1 MPRIALKGVLA
12 RKGRLLLTA
21 LAIIAG
27 CAFLSGV
34 FVFSDTIRATFDRLF
49 ANAYASTDAFV
60 RSANVIEG
68 DFGAESRDRLDVAV
82 VDEVRA
88 LPGVAEA
95 FGDIQGFARITTS
108 DGQVIGQVG
117 PPKYGGVFIDSTLSP
132 WQLAEG
138 APPAGSGEV
147 VIDRRSAKE
156 GSIDVGD
163 TVSVTGALGVRDFV
177 VSGIATFAGA
187 DTAGGSTWAL
197 FDLATATEFVVG
209 QADRVDAIVVA
220 GDGSLDD
227 VALADSIEQAFDGR
241 EIEVLTGAEITEE
254 NQDAVERGLSFF
266 TIFLTI
272 FAAISLFV
280 GSFIIYNVFS
290 ISAAQRQRE
299 NALLRAVGA
308 SRTQVTRMLFVEALV
323 VGVLG
328 GVLGFAG
335 GVLLAVGIMRLL
347 RAAGLGPSDTQLVV
361 NPSAFVITL
370 VVGVVVTLVCAIVP
384 ALRAGRVPPLAAMR
398 DVAVDRSAVSR
409 GRLVTGVVFLVLAAL
424 GVALGVTGDELWL
437 GLGVVAMF
445 IALVVLGPL
454 VAAPI
459 ARCLVRPLRAVRGVT
474 GEIAARNAANSPKRT
489 ALTAGAL
496 AIGLALLVGVS
507 TLGSSVK
514 SSIRATIAEAFTGD
528 YAVSTDDAEGSGF
541 GGLPVALADDLV
553 ALPEVRNALGI
564 GINLLNVIEEGEPAV
579 KTVLVVD
586 PEQAAAIIDLTFTTG
601 GWDALDADSILVSLD
616 KAQRDGLQVGSTLD
630 VVFQDRSERTLT
642 VGGTFDSD
650 TLGNLVVSRELFADQ
665 DTPQFLAQVLV
676 VADPAVEP
684 AAAEA
689 AIRAVTDRYPT
700 SKLQTRDEFIDAQ
713 TAQVDGFL
721 NFIYALLLMSV
732 FIAVLGIVITLL
744 LSVYERRREL
754 GLVRAIGMTR
764 PQVRSSIRWE
774 AFVTAVLGV
783 MMGVA
788 LGLAMGWVVVRALRD
803 QGLDVFSVSVA
814 SVAVF
819 AVLAIV
825 FAIAAAWVPASKAA
839 KADILQAI
847 ATT

>member
-1 MPRIALKGVLA
+1 MLRIALKGVLA

-21 LAIIAG
+21 VAIIAG

-49 ANAYASTDAFV
+49 ANAYASTDAYV
-60 RSANVIEG
+60 RSSNVIEG

-82 VDEVRA
+82 IDEVRA
-88 LPGVAEA
+88 LPGVSEA
-95 FGDIQGFARITTS
+95 YGDVQGFARITTA

-117 PPKYGGVFIDSTLSP
+117 PPKFGGVFIDSSISP
-132 WQLAEG
+132 WQLVEG
-138 APPAGSGEV
+138 AAPADGGQA

-156 GSIDVGD
+156 GDIAVGD
-163 TVSVTGALGVRDFV
+163 TVSITGALGVRDFV

-209 QADRVDAIVVA
+209 QAGRVDAIVVA
-220 GDGSLDD
+220 GDGSLDE

-241 EIEVLTGAEITEE
+241 ELEVLTGTEITEE

-308 SRTQVTRMLFVEALV
+308 SRAQVTRMLFVEALV

-370 VVGVVVTLVCAIVP
+370 IVGVVVTLVCAIVP

-398 DVAVDRSAVSR
+398 DVSVDRSAVSR
-409 GRLVTGVVFLVLAAL
+409 ARLVTGIVFLVLAAL
-424 GVALGVTGDELWL
+424 GVTLGLTGDEVWL
-437 GLGVVAMF
+437 GLGVVSMF

-459 ARCLVRPLRAVRGVT
+459 ARGLVRPLRAVRGVT
-474 GEIAARNAANSPKRT
+474 GEIAARNAATSPKRT

-514 SSIRATIAEAFTGD
+514 SSSRAAIGETFTGD
-528 YAVSTDDAEGSGF
+528 YAVSSDDAEGSGF
-541 GGLPVALADDLV
+541 GGLPVALADDLLT
-553 ALPEVRNALGI
+553 LPEVRNALGL
-564 GINLLNVIEEGEPAV
+564 GINLLNVVEDGAPAA

-586 PEQAAAIIDLTFTTG
+586 PEQAAAIIDLPFTAG
-601 GWDALDADSILVSLD
+601 GWDALDADSILVSAD
-616 KAQRDGLQVGSTLD
+616 KAQRDGLQVGSTLE
-630 VVFQDRSERTLT
+630 VTFQDRSERTIT
-642 VGGTFDSD
+642 VAGTFDSD
-650 TLGNLVVSRELFADQ
+650 TLGNLVVSREMFAGQ

-676 VADPAVEP
+676 VADPEVDP
-684 AAAEA
+684 VVAEA
-689 AIRAVTDRYPT
+689 AIRSVTDRYPT
-700 SKLQTRDEFIDAQ
+700 SKLETREQFIDAQ

-744 LSVYERRREL
+744 LAVYERRREL

-783 MMGVA
+783 LMGVV
-788 LGLAMGWVVVRALRD
+788 LGLAMGWTVVRALSD
-803 QGLDVFSVSVA
+803 QGLDVFSVSVV
-814 SVAVF
+814 SVAIF

>member
-1 MPRIALKGVLA
+1 VLRIALKGVLA

-21 LAIIAG
+21 VAIIAG

-60 RSANVIEG
+60 RSSNVIEG

-82 VDEVRA
+82 ADEVRA
-88 LPGVAEA
+88 LPGVSEA
-95 FGDIQGFARITTS
+95 FGDVQGFARITTA
-108 DGQVIGQVG
+108 DGEVIGQVG
-117 PPKYGGVFIDSTLSP
+117 PPKFGGVFIDSPISP
-132 WQLAEG
+132 WQLVDG
-138 APPAGSGEV
+138 APPVDGTEV

-156 GSIDVGD
+156 GAIDVGD
-163 TVSVTGALGVRDFV
+163 TVSVTGALGVREFT
-177 VSGIATFAGA
+177 VSGIAAFAGA
-187 DTAGGSTWAL
+187 DTAGGSSWAL
-197 FDLATATEFVVG
+197 FDLETATEFVVG
-209 QADRVDAIVVA
+209 QAGRVDSIVVA

-227 VALADSIEQAFDGR
+227 VALAAAIEQAFDGR
-241 EIEVLTGAEITEE
+241 EIEVLTGAEITAE

-370 VVGVVVTLVCAIVP
+370 VVGVLVTLVCAIVP

-409 GRLVTGVVFLVLAAL
+409 GRLVTGVVFLALAAI
-424 GVALGVTGDELWL
+424 GVTLGVTGNEVWL

-445 IALVVLGPL
+445 VALVVLGPL

-459 ARCLVRPLRAVRGVT
+459 ARSLVRPLRTVRGVT

-514 SSIRATIAEAFTGD
+514 SSIRATIGEAFTGD

-541 GGLPVALADDLV
+541 GGLPVALNDDLL
-553 ALPEVRNALGI
+553 ALPEVRNALGL
-564 GINLLNVIEEGEPAV
+564 GINLLNVIEDGAPAA
-579 KTVLVVD
+579 KTVLVVE
-586 PEQAAAIIDLTFTTG
+586 PEQAAAIIDLTFTAG
-601 GWDALDADSILVSLD
+601 GWDALGADSILVAAD
-616 KAQRDGLQVGSTLD
+616 KAARDGLQVGSALE

-642 VGGTFDSD
+642 VAGTFDSD
-650 TLGNLVVSRELFADQ
+650 TLGNLVVSRDLFADQ

-676 VADPAVEP
+676 VADPDVEP
-684 AAAEA
+684 AQAEA
-689 AIRAVTDRYPT
+689 AIRSVTDRYPT
-700 SKLQTRDEFIDAQ
+700 SKLETRAEFIDAQ

-744 LSVYERRREL
+744 LAVYERRREL

-783 MMGVA
+783 LMGIV
-788 LGLAMGWVVVRALRD
+788 LGLAMGWVVVRALSD
-803 QGLDVFSVSVA
+803 QGLDVFSVSVV

>member
-1 MPRIALKGVLA
+1 M
-12 RKGRLLLTA
+12 
-21 LAIIAG
+21 
-27 CAFLSGV
+27 
-34 FVFSDTIRATFDRLF
+34 
-49 ANAYASTDAFV
+49 
-60 RSANVIEG
+60 
-68 DFGAESRDRLDVAV
+68 
-82 VDEVRA
+82 
-88 LPGVAEA
+88 
-95 FGDIQGFARITTS
+95 
-108 DGQVIGQVG
+108 
-117 PPKYGGVFIDSTLSP
+117 
-132 WQLAEG
+132 
-138 APPAGSGEV
+138 
-147 VIDRRSAKE
+147 
-156 GSIDVGD
+156 
-163 TVSVTGALGVRDFV
+163 
-177 VSGIATFAGA
+177 
-187 DTAGGSTWAL
+187 
-197 FDLATATEFVVG
+197 
-209 QADRVDAIVVA
+209 
-220 GDGSLDD
+220 
-227 VALADSIEQAFDGR
+227 
-241 EIEVLTGAEITEE
+241 
-254 NQDAVERGLSFF
+254 
-266 TIFLTI
+266 
-272 FAAISLFV
+272 
-280 GSFIIYNVFS
+280 
-290 ISAAQRQRE
+290 
-299 NALLRAVGA
+299 GA
-308 SRTQVTRMLFVEALV
+308 SRAQVTRMLFVEALV

-370 VVGVVVTLVCAIVP
+370 IVGVVVTLVCAIVP

-424 GVALGVTGDELWL
+424 GVVLGVTGDEVWL

-459 ARCLVRPLRAVRGVT
+459 AQALVRPLRAVRGVT

-496 AIGLALLVGVS
+496 AIGLALLIGVS

-514 SSIRATIAEAFTGD
+514 SSIRAQIGEAFTGD

-541 GGLPVALADDLV
+541 GGLPATIADELLAV
-553 ALPEVRNALGI
+553 PEVRNALGL

-586 PEQAAAIIDLTFTTG
+586 PAQAAAIIDLTFTAG
-601 GWDALDADSILVSLD
+601 GWDDLDADSILVSVD
-616 KAQRDGLQVGSTLD
+616 KAERDGLQVGSTLD

-642 VGGTFDSD
+642 VGGTYDSD
-650 TLGNLVVSRELFADQ
+650 TLGNLLVSRDLFAGQ
-665 DTPQFLAQVLV
+665 DTPQFLAQVLI

-684 AAAEA
+684 AVAEE

-700 SKLQTRDEFIDAQ
+700 SKLQTREEFIDAQ

-783 MMGVA
+783 LMGIV
-788 LGLAMGWVVVRALRD
+788 LGLAMGWVVVQALSD
-803 QGLDVFSVSVA
+803 QGLDVFSVSVL
-814 SVAVF
+814 SVTVF

>member
-1 MPRIALKGVLA
+1 MLRIALKGVLA

-49 ANAYASTDAFV
+49 ANAYASTDAYV

-68 DFGAESRDRLDVAV
+68 DFGAESRDRIDVSLI
-82 VDEVRA
+82 DEVLA
-88 LPGVAEA
+88 APGVAEA
-95 FGDIQGFARITTS
+95 FGDVQGFARITTA

-117 PPKYGGVFIDSTLSP
+117 PPKYGGVFIDSPSSP
-132 WQLAEG
+132 WQLADG
-138 APPAGSGEV
+138 RPPAGGSEV

-156 GSIDVGD
+156 GDIAVGD
-163 TVSVTGALGVRDFV
+163 TVSVTGAVGVREV
-177 VSGIATFAGA
+177 TVTGIATFAGE

-197 FDLATATEFVVG
+197 FDLDTATEFVVG
-209 QADRVDAIVVA
+209 QPGKVDAFVVV
-220 GDGSLDD
+220 GDGSVDD
-227 VALADSIEQAFDGR
+227 EALATSLEQVFDGR
-241 EIEVLTGAEITEE
+241 EIEVLTGAEITAE

-299 NALLRAVGA
+299 TALLRAVGA
-308 SRTQVTRMLFVEALV
+308 SRAQVTRMLFFEALV
-323 VGVLG
+323 VGALG
-328 GVLGFAG
+328 GLLGFGA
-335 GVLLAVGIMRLL
+335 GVLLAAGIMRIL
-347 RAAGLGPSDTQLVV
+347 RATGFGPSGTELVV
-361 NPSAFVITL
+361 RPSAFVITF
-370 VVGVVVTLVCAIVP
+370 VVGIVVTLLCAIVP

-398 DVAVDRSAVSR
+398 DVSVDRSAVSR
-409 GRLVTGVVFLVLAAL
+409 GRLITGVVFVLLAVL
-424 GVALGVTGDELWL
+424 GVVLGVTGNENWL

-445 IALVVLGPL
+445 VALVVLGPL
-454 VAAPI
+454 LAAPL
-459 ARCLVRPLRAVRGVT
+459 ARGLVRPLRAARGVT
-474 GEIAARNAANSPKRT
+474 GEIAARNAATSPKRT

-507 TLGSSVK
+507 TLGSSIK
-514 SSIRATIAEAFTGD
+514 TSIRATIGEQFTGD
-528 YAVSTDDAEGSGF
+528 YAISSDDAEGSGF
-541 GGLPVALADDLV
+541 GGLPAALTDDLL
-553 ALPEVRNALGI
+553 ALPEVQNALGL
-564 GINLLNVIEEGEPAV
+564 GINLLNVVEDGVPAA
-579 KTVLVVD
+579 KSVLVVD
-586 PEQAAAIIDLTFTTG
+586 PEQAGAVFDLPFTEG
-601 GWDALDADSILVSLD
+601 SWADLDADSILVASD
-616 KAQRDGLQVGSTLD
+616 KAERDGLQVGSD
-630 VVFQDRSERTLT
+630 MQVVFQDRSERTLT
-642 VGGTFDSD
+642 VAGLYDSATF
-650 TLGNLVVSRELFADQ
+650 GNLIVSRDLYAGQ
-665 DTPQFLAQVLV
+665 DTPLFLAQVLV
-676 VADPAVEP
+676 VADPTVDP

-689 AIRAVTDRYPT
+689 AIRGVTDAYPT
-700 SKLQTRDEFIDAQ
+700 ATLQSRDEFITAQ

-744 LSVYERRREL
+744 LAVYERRREL

-764 PQVRSSIRWE
+764 PQVRSSVRWE

-783 MMGVA
+783 LMGVV
-788 LGLAMGWVVVRALRD
+788 LGLAMGWIVVRALAD
-803 QGLDVFSVSVA
+803 QGLNSFSVSPAAVG
-814 SVAVF
+814 VF

-825 FAIAAAWVPASKAA
+825 FAIAAAWVPANKAA